1 MKWCC
6 GRIAL
11 EAPPTSA
18 FVSNSK
24 ELYKEGFI
32 LSLELEDGSVGYGEV
47 GIDLMLY
54 HLLYWFVISLSS

>member
-18 FVSNSK
+18 FVGDSCK
-24 ELYKEGFI
+24 EFYKEGFI

-54 HLLYWFVISLSS
+54 HLL